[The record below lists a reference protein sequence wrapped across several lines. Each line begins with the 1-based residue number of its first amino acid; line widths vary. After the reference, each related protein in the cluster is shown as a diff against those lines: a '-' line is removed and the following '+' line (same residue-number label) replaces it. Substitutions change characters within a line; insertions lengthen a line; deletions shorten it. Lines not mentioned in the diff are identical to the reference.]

1 MAVGGIVPVSVKDP
15 ALRTLLEQLIS
26 ATGIGSTASTS
37 SKVGDQWRIS
47 EGPYPNNSSSN
58 QFLLQWRN
66 GTRWD
71 TKAALSA
78 NGIFTTVGGSTSG
91 GDLTVNGNLTVT
103 GTETVN
109 GAETV
114 GGNITFTNTASASS
128 VGFGKVIGPGN
139 LTRAWAFMTL
149 QAATAVTIND
159 GYNIQGA
166 TWDNSGTVT
175 VTMATA
181 LSNANYGIIV
191 TFQNR
196 ANGASFVNFTC
207 NATSSSVFVFQSS
220 VVMGTGTN
228 VSCFVIGK

>member
-1 MAVGGIVPVSVKDP
+1 MAKGPRPGLIPAKVDP
-15 ALRTLLEQLIS
+15 ALRSLLESVLQRLD
-26 ATGIGSTASTS
+26 G
-37 SKVGDQWRIS
+37 VPDLGDQWRIT
-47 EGPYPNNSSSN
+47 EDRYPSSASGSK
-58 QFLLQWRN
+58 QILLQFKN
-66 GTRWD
+66 GTRWE

-78 NGIFTTVGGSTSG
+78 NGNLVTTGTSSSG

-103 GTETVN
+103 GTSTL
-109 GAETV
+109 
-114 GGNITFTNTASASS
+114 GGNLTFTNTASAST
-128 VGFGKVIGPGN
+128 VGFGKTIGPGN

-149 QAATAVTIND
+149 QAATVVTIND

-181 LSNANYGIIV
+181 CSNANYGIIV

-228 VSCFVIGK
+228 VSAYVIGK